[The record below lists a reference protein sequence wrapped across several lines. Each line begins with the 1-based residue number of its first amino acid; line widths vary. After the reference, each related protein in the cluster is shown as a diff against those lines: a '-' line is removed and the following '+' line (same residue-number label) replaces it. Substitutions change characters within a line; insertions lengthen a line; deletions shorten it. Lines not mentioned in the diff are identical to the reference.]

1 MAVETPAYGLKT
13 PEGMEMTACRRLFSM
28 ISLRMALWAF
38 WEPNSTPSGT
48 MEAQRPPTL
57 RLLRKSAKNSSSVL
71 VVAAMLRRSLATVS
85 LSRLPLKGGLARI
98 RV

>member
-1 MAVETPAYGLKT
+1 
-13 PEGMEMTACRRLFSM
+13 
-28 ISLRMALWAF
+28 
-38 WEPNSTPSGT
+38 